1 MNKNSIR
8 DVVKNSIRE
17 DLSNHFHIDISEAD
31 ADLVDKIAD
40 GGFEVLAIEKKEQG
54 FRRESGCF
62 IWMWGA

>member
-40 GGFEVLAIEKKEQG
+40 GGF
-54 FRRESGCF
+54 
-62 IWMWGA
+62 